1 MTKKTSP
8 KNRKQLEYAIQ
19 YLKSTSEMSE
29 KEIAKE
35 LGVTEND
42 VLTISKNI
50 EETKPKT
57 KTSTKTRSK
66 SHELMIR
73 HTSNKK
79 TNNVSI
85 MTEAA
90 SQYNDEIKKN
100 VNAKIRQSKN
110 CVYKIKD

>member
-1 MTKKTSP
+1 MAKKTSA
-8 KNRKQLEYAIQ
+8 KNDKQLQYAIQ

-35 LGVTEND
+35 LGVTENK

-50 EETKPKT
+50 ENVKPKP
-57 KTSTKTRSK
+57 KTKTRSK

-73 HTSNKK
+73 HTSAKK

-100 VNAKIRQSKN
+100 VNSKIRPSKN
-110 CVYKIKD
+110 CVYKIND

>member
-1 MTKKTSP
+1 MAKKTSA
-8 KNRKQLEYAIQ
+8 NNDKQLQYAIQ
-19 YLKSTSEMSE
+19 YLKLTSEMSE

-35 LGVTEND
+35 LGVTENK

-50 EETKPKT
+50 EDVKPKP
-57 KTSTKTRSK
+57 KTRSK

-73 HTSNKK
+73 HTSAKK

-100 VNAKIRQSKN
+100 VNSKIRPSRN
-110 CVYKIKD
+110 CIYKIND